1 LLIVFPLWGMRPS
14 LTYEEVRIMKSVN
27 KVILLGNLTRDPE
40 LRQTEGKHAVCAF
53 GLATNRNWTT
63 ETGKKREEPEYHRLV
78 AWDTLAEFCNTYLR
92 KGRKVYVEGR
102 LQTRSFTAKDGTE
115 KAATEIIVDE
125 LVLLDPMPDTV
136 REALEFQKPQ

>member
-1 LLIVFPLWGMRPS
+1 
-14 LTYEEVRIMKSVN
+14 MKSVN

-40 LRQTEGKHAVCAF
+40 LRQTEHNKAVCSF

-63 ETGKKREEPEYHRLV
+63 ETGKKREEPEYHRIV
-78 AWDTLAEFCNTYLR
+78 AWEKLAEFCDKYLR

-115 KAATEIIVDE
+115 KTATEIVVDD

>member
-1 LLIVFPLWGMRPS
+1 
-14 LTYEEVRIMKSVN
+14 MKSVN

-40 LRQTEGKHAVCAF
+40 LRHTEHDKAVCSF

-78 AWDTLAEFCNTYLR
+78 AWEKLAEFCHTYLR

-102 LQTRSFTAKDGTE
+102 LQTRSYTAKDGTE
-115 KAATEIIVDE
+115 KAATEIVVSD
-125 LVLLDPMPDTV
+125 LVLLDSMPETV
-136 REALEFQKPQ
+136 RAALEVQQP

>member
-1 LLIVFPLWGMRPS
+1 
-14 LTYEEVRIMKSVN
+14 MKSVN

-40 LRQTEGKHAVCAF
+40 LRQTEHNKTVCAF

-78 AWDTLAEFCNTYLR
+78 AWETLAEFCSKYLR

-102 LQTRSFTAKDGTE
+102 LAYPILYRQRRYGKGCNRDCSRGTGTA
-115 KAATEIIVDE
+115 
-125 LVLLDPMPDTV
+125 
-136 REALEFQKPQ
+136 

>member
-1 LLIVFPLWGMRPS
+1 
-14 LTYEEVRIMKSVN
+14 
-27 KVILLGNLTRDPE
+27 
-40 LRQTEGKHAVCAF
+40 
-53 GLATNRNWTT
+53 LATNRNWTT

-78 AWDTLAEFCNTYLR
+78 AWDRQAEFCSKYPC

-115 KAATEIIVDE
+115 KSATEIVVDD
-125 LVLLDPMPDTV
+125 LLLLDPMPEAV

>member
-1 LLIVFPLWGMRPS
+1 
-14 LTYEEVRIMKSVN
+14 MKSVN

-40 LRQTEGKHAVCAF
+40 LHHTEHKKAVCSF

-63 ETGKKREEPEYHRLV
+63 DNGKKREEPEYHRLV
-78 AWDTLAEFCNTYLR
+78 AWEKLAETCQKYLT

-102 LQTRSFTAKDGTE
+102 LHTRAYAGKDGTE
-115 KAATEIIVDE
+115 KTVTEIVLDE
-125 LVLLDPMPDTV
+125 MLMLDPMPEAV